1 MPLRPSALLSP
12 TTTPKEYDAV
22 KPDEIRK
29 LEAFLKKTFPGT
41 ALKVKPL
48 PRRND
53 TAEVYIGEDFA
64 GLIAKDT
71 EEGELSYHFTMTILD
86 IDLE

>member
-1 MPLRPSALLSP
+1 M
-12 TTTPKEYDAV
+12 

-29 LEAFLKKTFPGT
+29 LEAYLKKTFTGVE
-41 ALKVKPL
+41 LQVKPL

-53 TAEVYIGEDFA
+53 TAEVYIRGEFA

-86 IDLE
+86 IDLD

>member
-1 MPLRPSALLSP
+1 M
-12 TTTPKEYDAV
+12 

-29 LEAFLKKTFPGT
+29 LEAYLRSTFKGSEIQ
-41 ALKVKPL
+41 VKAL
-48 PRRND
+48 PRKND
-53 TAEVYIGEDFA
+53 TAEVYLAGDFA

-71 EEGELSYHFTMTILD
+71 DEGELSYHFTMTILD

>member
-1 MPLRPSALLSP
+1 M
-12 TTTPKEYDAV
+12 

-29 LEAFLKKTFPGT
+29 LEAYLKSRFK
-41 ALKVKPL
+41 AAYLQVRAL
-48 PRRND
+48 PRKSD
-53 TAEVYIGEDFA
+53 TAEVYIDDEFV

-71 EEGELSYHFTMTILD
+71 EEGELSYHLTMTILD

>member
-1 MPLRPSALLSP
+1 M
-12 TTTPKEYDAV
+12 

-29 LEAFLKKTFPGT
+29 VEAYLRTSFKGADLEVRA
-41 ALKVKPL
+41 L
-48 PRRND
+48 PRSAD
-53 TAEVYIGEDFA
+53 SAEVYLNSEFV
-64 GLIAKDT
+64 GLLAKDT